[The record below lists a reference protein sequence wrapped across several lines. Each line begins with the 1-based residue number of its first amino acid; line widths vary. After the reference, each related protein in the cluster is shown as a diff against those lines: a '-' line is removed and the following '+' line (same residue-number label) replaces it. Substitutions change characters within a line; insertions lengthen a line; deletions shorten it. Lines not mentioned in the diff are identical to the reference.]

1 MRITKIQG
9 IGSIGF
15 AFLVITIWIVTGCV
29 LHREG
34 VAQRTVNPSTA
45 ADVPSV
51 PAKNLTAPTD
61 PDVFVH
67 TVRWQGECLS
77 IIAKW
82 YTGNSQT
89 WKIIAQAN
97 PGLNPK
103 VINIGD
109 TILIPSHILTT
120 QDDLPQSYVASQ
132 SERTSF
138 DSPLNNQPEGNSED
152 LELFGPK

>member
-1 MRITKIQG
+1 MRIIQIQG
-9 IGSIGF
+9 IGSIELSV
-15 AFLVITIWIVTGCV
+15 LVITIWILTGCV
-29 LHREG
+29 LHKES
-34 VAQRTVNPSTA
+34 VAQRTVNPSTE

-51 PAKNLTAPTD
+51 PAINPTAPAD
-61 PDVFVH
+61 PEFLVH

-89 WKIIAQAN
+89 WKIIAKAN
-97 PGLNPK
+97 PGLNPN

-109 TILIPSHILTT
+109 TILIPDQLLTT
-120 QDDLPQSYVASQ
+120 RDLLPQSYIASP
-132 SERTSF
+132 SERTSS
-138 DSPLNNQPEGNSED
+138 DSPPSNQPQENSED